1 MANLAQGGKVAK
13 RSFFVQIMV
22 GFSELIMGTFTLSI
36 ALIADGIQSFADAGV
51 SLIVWIGLRISRRAP
66 DKRFHF
72 GYHRVETLSSIFAA
86 LFMAIIGGI
95 TLYESYQDLLN
106 PKGVIDP
113 LVALI
118 VALAATLISSF
129 LLIYKRRAAKKYGS
143 LALKTDASNSIKDVL
158 TSITA
163 FVGIAL
169 SGYFNI
175 PQTDAIAGIIISL
188 FVFTMVYPILK
199 EASLVLLD
207 SYHCPET
214 IAAIEDI
221 ANSITHV
228 KKVHSIRMRQ
238 LGSYLIGDMHI
249 ALSNDMTVEE
259 AHAIAS
265 RIEDRTIKEFD
276 EIIEMN
282 VIIEPYNQSK

>member
-22 GFSELIMGTFTLSI
+22 GLSELIMGIFTLSI

-72 GYHRVETLSSIFAA
+72 GYHRVETLSSIAAA

-106 PKGVIDP
+106 PTAVIDP

-118 VALAATLISSF
+118 VALAATLVSSC
-129 LLIYKRRAAKKYGS
+129 LLVYKRRAAKKYGS

-188 FVFTMVYPILK
+188 FVFTMVYPILQRG
-199 EASLVLLD
+199 
-207 SYHCPET
+207 
-214 IAAIEDI
+214 IACF
-221 ANSITHV
+221 T
-228 KKVHSIRMRQ
+228 
-238 LGSYLIGDMHI
+238 
-249 ALSNDMTVEE
+249 
-259 AHAIAS
+259 
-265 RIEDRTIKEFD
+265 
-276 EIIEMN
+276 
-282 VIIEPYNQSK
+282 